1 MELTKT
7 EIKYKLLDVQSK
19 LERALN
25 QLPEITDPFNYCE
38 SYIKMSIDK
47 IDEIIIHIGE

>member
-7 EIKYKLLDVQSK
+7 EIKYKLLDIQSK
-19 LERALN
+19 LERALDE
-25 QLPEITDPFNYCE
+25 LPDTDYPFE
-38 SYIKMSIDK
+38 FSKSYIKMSIDK